1 MDLNTVTGY
10 RRART
15 REDLRLAPGE
25 TIVAGGT
32 WFFSEPQID
41 STGIVDIS
49 GIDWPAFEDLPG
61 GGLRVAATATIA
73 SLAALPPRP
82 HWPAQRLFA
91 QCADALLA
99 SFKIQH
105 VATVGGNVC
114 RSFAAA
120 SMVSLMAG
128 LDAVAH
134 IWCPDGT
141 DRREPVETF
150 VTGQGTNTLAPGE
163 VLRAMDIPAHALRA
177 RSGFRK
183 IALAE
188 LGRSGA
194 VVTGRVGTG
203 ASAATGNVAAGQCV
217 IGITAATLRPT
228 ILRYPTVPDAET
240 LRRDIESVGGYYTD
254 PLGSADWRRGVCVV
268 LAEQIR
274 SELAD
279 EQH

>member
-1 MDLNTVTGY
+1 MDLNTITGY
-10 RRART
+10 RFART
-15 REDLRLAPGE
+15 RDDLRLAPGE

-32 WFFSEPQID
+32 WFFSEPQVD
-41 STGIVDIS
+41 STGVVDIS
-49 GIDWPAFEDLPG
+49 GIDWPAFEDLPD
-61 GGLRVAATATIA
+61 GGLRVAATATIS
-73 SLAALPPRP
+73 SLATLPLRLE
-82 HWPAQRLFA
+82 WPAQRLFA

-163 VLRAMDIPAHALRA
+163 VLRAMDIPARALNA

-194 VVTGRVGTG
+194 VVTGRLDTDGHFVT
-203 ASAATGNVAAGQCV
+203 
-217 IGITAATLRPT
+217 GITAATLRPT
-228 ILRYPTVPDAET
+228 ILRYPTLPDAET
-240 LRRDIESVGGYYTD
+240 LRRDIESADGYYTD
-254 PLGSADWRRGVCVV
+254 PLGSEDWRRAVSAV

-274 SELAD
+274 TELAD
-279 EQH
+279 V